1 MVPKSDYQ
9 ICVLRDLRN
18 TICSDSGTVRGD
30 CVKGNLS
37 KRHTDTQTKQM
48 NETSDPLEDLTEI
61 NLCAKSEDC
70 S

>member
-1 MVPKSDYQ
+1 MMNWMNRIENKGDNLTQILALRPAFKS

-37 KRHTDTQTKQM
+37 KRDTDTQTK
-48 NETSDPLEDLTEI
+48 
-61 NLCAKSEDC
+61 
-70 S
+70 